1 MPEIM
6 SNTNFFV
13 YQYLLYCQIV
23 LLKIQRDMSK
33 DDDASMS
40 ISTKCCSMLLLW
52 FYLVQKHA
60 LMNHQYLI
68 FRPYK
73 IHHHTI
79 ESFQIVWQL
88 KVFCTFCFNFI
99 VKCLINK
106 IENAFKSLTFEFS
119 RNVFTEMF
127 VIKRVQTCSLSCWR
141 PKCCLSTKTQ
151 MRDRNFK
158 LTPIHASVIY
168 QIPQICWIH
177 WISVPLREIG
187 HFGIRIPQ
195 NWKPMRTFTFLNML
209 VGFSIIEAFLNI
221 ESVLFA
227 QLFALLLSVTTGK

>member
-6 SNTNFFV
+6 SNTNFFI

-33 DDDASMS
+33 DDDASIT
-40 ISTKCCSMLLLW
+40 ISPKCCSMLLLW

-73 IHHHTI
+73 IHHHSV

-127 VIKRVQTCSLSCWR
+127 VIKR
-141 PKCCLSTKTQ
+141 
-151 MRDRNFK
+151 FK
-158 LTPIHASVIY
+158 LAASPVGDQNAASVPRRRWETGTLNW
-168 QIPQICWIH
+168 PQFMLQW
-177 WISVPLREIG
+177 
-187 HFGIRIPQ
+187 FIRFP
-195 NWKPMRTFTFLNML
+195 KFAEFTEFP
-209 VGFSIIEAFLNI
+209 FH
-221 ESVLFA
+221 
-227 QLFALLLSVTTGK
+227 